1 MYASGRKM
9 RVFNIWCHTTVVSQI
24 VYKRENNPV
33 TLYIWSY
40 NVLILTLSLINQSS
54 YILEYYTVS
63 CCELLCIISNVKYVF
78 CNSNTLHLNQ
88 LCVNLNVTFMYL
100 LIVLV
105 LEVLLY
111 IFF

>member
-24 VYKRENNPV
+24 VYKREKNPV

-78 CNSNTLHLNQ
+78 VIQILS
-88 LCVNLNVTFMYL
+88 
-100 LIVLV
+100 I
-105 LEVLLY
+105 
-111 IFF
+111 